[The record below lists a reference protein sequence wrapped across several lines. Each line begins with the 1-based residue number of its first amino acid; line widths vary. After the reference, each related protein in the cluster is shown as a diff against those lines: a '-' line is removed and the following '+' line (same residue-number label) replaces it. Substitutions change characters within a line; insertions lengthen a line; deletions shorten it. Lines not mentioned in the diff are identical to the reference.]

1 MKFSQYFMPVLSK
14 FSFAER
20 GDSLESKK
28 REETIFI
35 PVFHFHPLSN
45 IQAFIG
51 NFICEIIFLITAHIF
66 TPLFLYDIL
75 PPLELRSRLNVNF
88 MIHDDFSSEDV
99 ITAIFH

>member
-1 MKFSQYFMPVLSK
+1 MPVLSK
-14 FSFAER
+14 FSFAET
-20 GDSLESKK
+20 GDAVDSKK
-28 REETIFI
+28 KEETIFI
-35 PVFHFHPLSN
+35 TLFHFYPLSN

-51 NFICEIIFLITAHIF
+51 IFICEIIFLITAHIF